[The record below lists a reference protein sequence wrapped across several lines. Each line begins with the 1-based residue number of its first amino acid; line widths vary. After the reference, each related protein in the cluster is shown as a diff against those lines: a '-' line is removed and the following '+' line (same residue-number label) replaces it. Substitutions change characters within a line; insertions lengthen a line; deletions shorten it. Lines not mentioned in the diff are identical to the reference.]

1 MNQNVLLRA
10 AVSALSAF
18 VLSGCHTMLVPE
30 EIKARGPDR
39 VATRVA
45 LINVNHGPCDIGS
58 LDRSVLSGDA
68 IARPTGDEVIAGFNN
83 ILLRG
88 ADPFPCNR
96 QRSQVY
102 RGVVHFNLDD
112 LRGTIIDRATL
123 RFDMRNGLPWRLG
136 GSASLCQ
143 LAVARATEDWVTGYQ
158 SGPDGTTIRAVPFRR
173 NDFNNHIVGSVGFD
187 QGVTRLERGIAAM
200 VQDWVLGSRPNF
212 GVVIHQEEPEGAMA
226 AANDRSCTTVFSNFT
241 LELSIRRFVPV
252 TEP

>member
-18 VLSGCHTMLVPE
+18 VLAGCHTMLMPE

-58 LDRSVLSGDA
+58 LDRSVLSGDP
-68 IARPTGDEVIAGFNN
+68 IARPTGDEVIAGFGNHL
-83 ILLRG
+83 IRG

-102 RGVVHFNLDD
+102 RGVVHFDLDD

-123 RFDMRNGLPWRLG
+123 RFEMRNGVPWRLD
-136 GSASLCQ
+136 GSSSLCQ
-143 LAVARATEDWVTGYQ
+143 LALARALESWDAGYR

-173 NDFNNHIVGSVGFD
+173 LERNNHIVGSVGMD
-187 QGVTRLERGIAAM
+187 SGVRVLERDIGGM
-200 VQDWVLGSRPNF
+200 VQDWVLGRPNH
-212 GVVIHQEEPEGAMA
+212 GVVFHLEEPAGAMA
-226 AANDRSCTTVFSNFT
+226 AANDRSCTTVFHNIT
-241 LELSIRRFVPV
+241 LSLSIRRFVPV